1 MSIWQACDAPQAQT
15 PDSLT
20 ASPVAQES
28 AAQSPSVADT
38 VHAHAA
44 TAPVPQA
51 SSQIAHHSTRMPAPQ
66 APDSV
71 ASAATQPADS
81 LVATIPLSLPQQP
94 RDTCRTAQLDSLCR
108 AWTHF
113 QMPSGGYF
121 EGNPYWHPECPAL
134 YQGMPCT
141 PVPYRVSTDSPTACA
156 VLVCLVMLVYML
168 LRYGGEM
175 RSQMHDFFLPARIRQ
190 GHRQGLSTAQGLL
203 SMPYVCLMLSV
214 MGSIGVS
221 VAQQDRLAL
230 LPDAASRLALQ
241 AFYGAV
247 WLAFFFLKANS
258 YAFINWIFFDK
269 HARREWHD
277 TQFHVQALESVL
289 LFPVLLIMVYMHP
302 PMQVFV
308 WSVLGVIALAK
319 VLLLYKAQ
327 SLFFAK
333 IHCAL
338 HLIVYFCT
346 LEVAPLWVILKLLT
360 HITDLLQVN

>member
-1 MSIWQACDAPQAQT
+1 MSIWQVCDTPQTQT
-15 PDSLT
+15 PDSLAT
-20 ASPVAQES
+20 PPVPQES
-28 AAQSPSVADT
+28 APQPHSAADSVRTHAPTTTVLSPDSQVTHRHARPVTPSV
-38 VHAHAA
+38 
-44 TAPVPQA
+44 
-51 SSQIAHHSTRMPAPQ
+51 
-66 APDSV
+66 PDSLPI
-71 ASAATQPADS
+71 APAQTADS
-81 LVATIPLSLPQQP
+81 LAAATPSLLSLQSQ
-94 RDTCRTAQLDSLCR
+94 DTSRAARVDSLCQ

-113 QMPSGGYF
+113 QTPSGGYF
-121 EGNPYWHPECPAL
+121 ADSPYWHPERPACHI
-134 YQGMPCT
+134 GMSCT

-175 RSQMHDFFLPARIRQ
+175 RSQMHDYFLPARIRQ

-221 VAQQDRLAL
+221 VVQQDRLAL
-230 LPDAASRLALQ
+230 LPDAASRMTLQ
-241 AFYGAV
+241 ASYASV

-269 HARREWHD
+269 LVRREWHD

-289 LFPVLLIMVYMHP
+289 LFPVLLIMVYMRP
-302 PMQVFV
+302 SLQVFV

-327 SLFFAK
+327 RLFSAK
-333 IHCAL
+333 IHGAL

-360 HITDLLQVN
+360 HITDLMQVN